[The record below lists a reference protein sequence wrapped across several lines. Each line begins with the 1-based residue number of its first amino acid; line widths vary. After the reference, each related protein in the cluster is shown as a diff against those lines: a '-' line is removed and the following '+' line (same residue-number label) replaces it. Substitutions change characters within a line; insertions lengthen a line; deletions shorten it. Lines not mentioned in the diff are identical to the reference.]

1 MSQHLVDRLRP
12 QPGGAPLRLLPYVT
26 ACFPDAALTEALLQ
40 RLGGIA
46 EVAAIEIGFP
56 FSDSIA
62 DGPVIQESFHA
73 ALENGFKVDHA
84 FVLAQRARP
93 HVSAALVAMAS
104 YSLVHR
110 YGTTKFMRA
119 AADAGFDGVI
129 LPDVPIEESEVTAG
143 AAASAGLCHIG
154 LIGPHTPIERAR
166 RIAERSTGFVYRIAA
181 AGTTGERSEL
191 PATLAADIA
200 ELRRCTTV
208 PICVGF
214 GVSNREQVRGICAV
228 ADGAIVGSAIVR
240 RIADGVRA
248 GESHAKLLDRVGEFV
263 RALLP

>member
-1 MSQHLVDRLRP
+1 MSQRLADRLRP
-12 QPGGAPLRLLPYVT
+12 APGEHPRRLLPYLT
-26 ACFPDAALTEALLQ
+26 ACFPDAAFTEALLRQ
-40 RLGGIA
+40 LGGIA

-73 ALENGFKVDHA
+73 ALENGFKVEHA
-84 FVLAQRARP
+84 FALAQHVRP
-93 HVSAALVAMAS
+93 RIDAALVAMAS
-104 YSLVHR
+104 YTLVHR

-119 AADAGFDGVI
+119 AADAGYDGVI
-129 LPDVPIEESEVTAG
+129 LPDVPIEESSVTSD

-154 LIGPHTPIERAR
+154 LIGPHTPLERAR
-166 RIAERSTGFVYRIAA
+166 RIAERSSGFVYRIAA
-181 AGTTGERSEL
+181 PGTTGERTEL
-191 PATLAADIA
+191 PTTLAADVA
-200 ELRRCTTV
+200 ELRRCTSV

-214 GVSNREQVRGICAV
+214 GVSDRDQVRGICAV

-248 GESHAKLLDRVGEFV
+248 GEDRATLLRRVEEFV
-263 RALLP
+263 RALLA